1 MQEILNSDIQY
12 LKGVGPNRKVVLNK
26 LGIYN
31 IYDLITYFPR
41 DYDDRTTFKK
51 IKDVIDGEY
60 VCMKLIPISNITES
74 RIRKGLSIYRLIA
87 KDETG
92 SIICTWFNNKYV
104 KGVFERGREYS
115 FYGKISIKGGK
126 IELVQPEY
134 EKIDEN
140 NKTGKIVPIY
150 PLTDNIN
157 QTTLRKEI
165 NIALNMVKG
174 NIDEILPDF
183 VLQKYKL
190 LDINLVIQNI
200 HFPKDKNEFEKARFR
215 LVFEELLTLQL
226 MLFNLKKGY
235 INDKSG
241 IIFNDISTD
250 EILNAIPFKLTN
262 AQKRVLEEI
271 FKDMESN
278 KCMNRLL
285 QGDVGSGKTI
295 VAAIAMY
302 KAVKN
307 GYQAVIMAPTS
318 ILATQHYETIKEI
331 YDKIGLRVELLVG
344 STTKKQKENIIE
356 KLQKG
361 EIDVLIGTH
370 AVIEDNV
377 QFKNLGLVIT
387 DEQHR
392 FGVSQ
397 RKKLSNKNK
406 NADVLIMTATP
417 IPRTLALILYGDL
430 DISVIDEL
438 PPGRQVIDT
447 FAVTKDKEER
457 VNEFIKKNV
466 FEGRQVYI
474 VCPLVE
480 ESESITAKSVEEM
493 KEYYISKLPGIKVEC
508 LHGKMKNKEKT
519 QIMDEFK
526 NGNIDVLISTTV
538 IEVGVNVPNATLM
551 IIENAE
557 RFGLAQLHQLRGR
570 VGRGD
575 KKSYC
580 ILKYESYSSIVK
592 KRMAV
597 MEQTNDGFVI
607 SEKDLELRGPG
618 EFFGT
623 KQHGLPDLKIANLFK
638 DREILKHTQEVAY
651 EIINEDPNL
660 SMEKNK
666 LLKEIIYKKYGENID
681 L

>member
-1 MQEILNSDIQY
+1 MQEILNTDVQY
-12 LKGVGPNRKVVLNK
+12 LKGVGPNRKEILNK

-31 IYDLITYFPR
+31 IYDLVTYFPR
-41 DYDDRTTFKK
+41 DYDDRTVFKQ
-51 IKDVIDGEY
+51 IKDLIDGEF
-60 VCMKLIPISNITES
+60 VCIKLIPISNVTES

-87 KDETG
+87 KDTTG
-92 SIICTWFNNKYV
+92 TVICTWFNNKYV
-104 KGVFERGREYS
+104 KGVFEKGMEYS
-115 FYGKISIKGGK
+115 FYGKVSIKGGK
-126 IELVQPEY
+126 VEIIQPEY
-134 EKIDEN
+134 EKINEN
-140 NKTGKIVPIY
+140 NKTGKIVPVY
-150 PLTDNIN
+150 SLTENIN

-165 NIALNMVKG
+165 KLALEMVKG
-174 NIDEILPDF
+174 NIEEILPQF
-183 VLQKYKL
+183 VLEKYKL
-190 LDINLVIQNI
+190 TDINTAIQNI
-200 HFPKDKNEFEKARFR
+200 HFPKDKYQFEKARFR

-235 INDKSG
+235 ISNENG
-241 IIFNDISTD
+241 IKFDSVSTD

-271 FKDMESN
+271 FNDMESN

-307 GYQAVIMAPTS
+307 NYQAVIMAPTS

-331 YDKIGLRVELLVG
+331 YDKIGITVELLVG
-344 STTKKQKENIIE
+344 STTKKQKENVIE
-356 KLQKG
+356 KLSNG

-377 QFKNLGLVIT
+377 KFKNLGLVIT

-397 RKKLSNKNK
+397 RKKLSEKNK
-406 NADVLIMTATP
+406 NSDVLIMTATP

-430 DISVIDEL
+430 DISIIDEL

-466 FEGRQVYI
+466 KEGRQVYI

-493 KEYYISKLPGIKVEC
+493 KDYYTSKLNGIRVEC

-519 QIMDEFK
+519 EIMNAFK
-526 NGNIDVLISTTV
+526 EKNIDVLISTTV

-580 ILKYESYSSIVK
+580 ILKYESYSPIVK

-623 KQHGLPDLKIANLFK
+623 KQHGIPDLKIANLFR
-638 DREILKHTQEVAY
+638 DRELLKYTQSVAY
-651 EIINEDPNL
+651 EIINEDPTL
-660 SMEKNK
+660 SMEKNR
-666 LLKEIIYKKYGENID
+666 LLKDVIYRKYGNDVE